1 MKSHTV
7 KSKSPFHPDPWSPSF
22 PTRTFQRYVTVPTG
36 SRDFC
41 VRDTLL
47 RTLYRRL
54 TGAVPVALWSASI
67 YKQGDLLV
75 AWSEQATAQSLAVIR
90 DTKSVLS
97 EPLLIPLP
105 PTHTPELCILSSRCC
120 FLSPGNQSF
129 TTPLINLTLHINFR
143 IILSLKK
150 KKQTTPCW
158 DFGIMLNLQV
168 NLWRKDILITILSL
182 PIHEYV
188 CPLILVVFDFL
199 L

>member
-67 YKQGDLLV
+67 YKEGDLLV
-75 AWSEQATAQSLAVIR
+75 AWSEQATAQSLAVIK
-90 DTKSVLS
+90 DIKPVLS

-105 PTHTPELCILSSRCC
+105 PTHTPELCILSSSCC

-143 IILSLKK
+143 IILSLKN
-150 KKQTTPCW
+150 KQTNKQHLA
-158 DFGIMLNLQV
+158 GILGL
-168 NLWRKDILITILSL
+168 
-182 PIHEYV
+182 
-188 CPLILVVFDFL
+188 C
-199 L
+199 

>member
-54 TGAVPVALWSASI
+54 TGAVPVALCSASI

-75 AWSEQATAQSLAVIR
+75 AWSEQAMAQSLAVIR

-105 PTHTPELCILSSRCC
+105 PTRKIKHRKNKKLAMSPTWQAMKHGWALFSLHFGLFVCLSYSYLQTVHRETSISNWLMIQFKHT
-120 FLSPGNQSF
+120 
-129 TTPLINLTLHINFR
+129 
-143 IILSLKK
+143 
-150 KKQTTPCW
+150 
-158 DFGIMLNLQV
+158 
-168 NLWRKDILITILSL
+168 
-182 PIHEYV
+182 
-188 CPLILVVFDFL
+188 
-199 L
+199 